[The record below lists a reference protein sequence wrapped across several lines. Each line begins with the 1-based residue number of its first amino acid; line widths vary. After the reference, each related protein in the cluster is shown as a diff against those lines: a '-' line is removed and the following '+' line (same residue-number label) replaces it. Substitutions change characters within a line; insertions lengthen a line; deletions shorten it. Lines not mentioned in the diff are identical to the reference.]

1 MKFLLRSTVLMSFLS
16 LFNCGDSKNQNKPLN
31 FSIDSQSFKKIYHTG
46 DTLQIAI
53 KKEASVTVDSIQ
65 YFVNDKKVTNEYIFS
80 NDKFGYQNIKVIAYK
95 NRMPTEKKAR
105 VELAS
110 NIAPQLINYTLLN
123 TYPHD
128 INAYTQGLEFH
139 KDTLIESTGQYGQ
152 SSIRKTDARSGKIY
166 QKIPLEDRF
175 FGEGITVIKDQ
186 LFQLTWRELQGFIYD
201 VNTLEKIK
209 DFPYHKKIQGWGLC
223 NDGQTVYFSD
233 GTEKI
238 YLIDPETW
246 TEKGF
251 INVYTNNSK
260 IKSVNELEYINGKIF
275 ANIYQKSAIAIIE
288 PKTGA
293 VEGIIN
299 LSELK
304 TKVAQHEKLDVLNGI
319 AYNPKSKTIFVTGKN
334 WNKMFEI
341 TVDSLQ

>member
-1 MKFLLRSTVLMSFLS
+1 MKLLLQIAILLS
-16 LFNCGDSKNQNKPLN
+16 LLTLYQCDDAKEQNSTLE
-31 FSIDSQSFKKIYHTG
+31 FSIDTQLFKKMYHTG
-46 DTLQIAI
+46 DTLQISI
-53 KKEASVTVDSIQ
+53 KKEASVTIDSLH
-65 YFVNDKKVTNEYIFS
+65 YFINDKKVTNGYIFKE
-80 NDKFGYQNIKVIAYK
+80 DKLGYQNIKVVAFQK
-95 NRMPTEKKAR
+95 GETVEKTSR

-110 NIAPQLINYTLLN
+110 NITPQLLKYTLLN

-152 SSIRKTDARSGKIY
+152 SSIRKTDARSGKIH
-166 QKIPLEDRF
+166 QNISLEDRF
-175 FGEGITVIKDQ
+175 FGEGITVINEQ
-186 LFQLTWRELQGFIYD
+186 LFQLTWRELQGFVYD
-201 VNTLEKIK
+201 VNTLQKIK

-238 YLIDPETW
+238 YLIDPITW
-246 TEKGF
+246 TEKGS

-260 IKSVNELEYINGKIF
+260 IKSINELEYINGKIF
-275 ANIYQKSAIAIIE
+275 ANIYQKSAISIID

-293 VEGIIN
+293 VEGIID